1 MPVLSFS
8 RCEVRAN
15 RAAREPERLCA
26 MRLDWESW
34 NATMPPI
41 PPEAKVLAGYSS
53 KDMPPR

>member
-1 MPVLSFS
+1 MLSFS